1 MFFLSIIFL
10 LGNGGGGGGVFL
22 TLSSWTISFFIFL
35 TSLLGF
41 PSLRTVLA
49 PTRVSSTI
57 SIGCSKG
64 SLTLNEGKP

>member
-35 TSLLGF
+35 TSLFGF
-41 PSLRTVLA
+41 PILRTVFEL
-49 PTRVSSTI
+49 TTVSSTI
-57 SIGCSKG
+57 SIGCSRG